1 MIFVRIEMLAHPS
14 GLMQTTRDP
23 ELSHVR
29 FELNHPDT
37 HKHNSAGLLD
47 NTLYNQAV
55 VRLGW
60 VQTGW

>member
-23 ELSHVR
+23 EPSHVR

-37 HKHNSAGLLD
+37 HTQAQLCPAAGQH
-47 NTLYNQAV
+47 TV
-55 VRLGW
+55 
-60 VQTGW
+60 